1 MKHLEPKKTD
11 VPSNPLTILTAT
23 ELSEYLRVHPVTI
36 NRLVHSQIPAFRV
49 GSEWRFDIGMID
61 RTLEKSAMQSAREI
75 TSARSRAS
83 PLLGGGSAV
92 SNDHP
97 ESATSVTLNTG
108 TIRLTHQQ
116 ASASRVLA
124 PPDHCIP
131 KASPRAVLSTLRAIR
146 QHRNRG
152 GLDAGILLLDA
163 RRSDPAPLSLC
174 HQHHERLLL
183 LRRQP
188 A

>member
-36 NRLVHSQIPAFRV
+36 NRLVHSQIPAFRM

-61 RTLEKSAMQSAREI
+61 RALEKSATQSAREF

-92 SNDHP
+92 STDHP
-97 ESATSVTLNTG
+97 ESATSVTIIAAG
-108 TIRLTHQQ
+108 YRRHC
-116 ASASRVLA
+116 AA
-124 PPDHCIP
+124 PHCKNLGRMI
-131 KASPRAVLSTLRAIR
+131 LRY
-146 QHRNRG
+146 N
-152 GLDAGILLLDA
+152 DAGGRPTKISEFCRTHTIA
-163 RRSDPAPLSLC
+163 RIARARAAGLKVCDQRKGSLIDC
-174 HQHHERLLL
+174 
-183 LRRQP
+183 
-188 A
+188 AS